1 MFSESFKVSGDF
13 YAEVDVFVSNF
24 SHYVFMLKCRIFGK
38 LGADIESSW
47 NFACNLML
55 AGTMVSE
62 RFMASGDFYAEVD
75 VLCQNFRNIPRR
87 SK

>member
-47 NFACNLML
+47 NFACNLMV
-55 AGTMVSE
+55 ADTMVSE
-62 RFMASGDFYAEVD
+62 SFKASSDFYVEVY
-75 VLCQNFRNIPRR
+75 VFV
-87 SK
+87 SKLSEHPT